1 MNPLEAAGT
10 ALGFVNLWLT
20 RAQNMLCW
28 PVGILCVICY
38 AFVFYHARLYSD
50 VLLQVVYVALQA
62 YGWWRWARAPRAQ
75 LTSTTAITRLD
86 ARGWWM
92 WLSVA
97 GASALTLGALM
108 SRYTAADLPW
118 GDASATAL
126 SLVAQVLQARKVLD
140 SWLIFIAA
148 NLIFIAIY
156 LTKALYLT
164 SGLFI
169 VSTALAVAG
178 WRAWRAHTPA
188 ASSLA
193 A

>member
-10 ALGFVNLWLT
+10 VLGFVNLWLT

-28 PVGILCVICY
+28 PVGILCVVCY
-38 AFVFYHARLYSD
+38 AFVFHDARLYSD

-62 YGWWRWARAPRAQ
+62 YGWWHWARTPRTQ
-75 LTSTTAITRLD
+75 LRSTAAISRLD
-86 ARGWWM
+86 ARGWGL

-118 GDASATAL
+118 GDATATAL

-164 SGLFI
+164 STLFI